1 MIHLDFVTI
10 LYVGAIGLVVIGT
23 LGLVICNHF
32 FRILLA
38 LALAGAGVNL
48 LLVLAGYRGNAVTPI
63 LGFAPEGAPMV
74 DPIPQVLVLTAI
86 VIGVG
91 VQTLAVALLVK
102 VYRTYGTLDIRQ
114 LKRYFELEIAAEQGI
129 EPPESS
135 EGKDSDRPPTPV
147 QSQFPKSRS

>member
-38 LALAGAGVNL
+38 LGLAGAGVNL
-48 LLVLAGYRGNAVTPI
+48 LLVLAGYRGNAVAPI

-102 VYRTYGTLDIRQ
+102 VYRTYGTLDIRD

-129 EPPESS
+129 EPPEGIERQSLN
-135 EGKDSDRPPTPV
+135 RPPPPF
-147 QSQFPKSRS
+147 QSRSPESRS